1 MILGIRDYI
10 DVRVKEVDSSLE
22 PWIEDVF
29 GNNEVLARE
38 AFTYYNL
45 VFGSLTNERNG
56 NFIDDILPS
65 FIDIW
70 ADNSSR
76 SDTLVDFDNLYQK
89 AFDIYKN
96 ITCLANLK
104 GMEDSFTTIQ
114 LIGISPIEEETSDS
128 TFKMRIEFNIVKSY
142 CY

>member
-1 MILGIRDYI
+1 MIVGIRDYI
-10 DVRVKEVDSSLE
+10 QARIQEVDPNLE
-22 PWIEDVF
+22 PWQEDAF
-29 GNNEVLARE
+29 GNNDTDGRKTE
-38 AFTYYNL
+38 FYNL
-45 VFGSLTNERNG
+45 IFGSLTNERFPNYI
-56 NFIDDILPS
+56 NDTLPV

-96 ITCLANLK
+96 IICLQKLK

-114 LIGISPIEEETSDS
+114 LVSIEPIEEETSDS
-128 TFKMRIEFNIVKSY
+128 TFKMRIELNVVKSF

>member
-1 MILGIRDYI
+1 MIAGIRSYI
-10 DVRVKEVDSSLE
+10 DTKIKEVDPDLE
-22 PWIEDVF
+22 PWQEDAF
-29 GNNEVLARE
+29 GNNDTDGRKTE
-38 AFTYYNL
+38 FYNL
-45 VFGSLTNERNG
+45 IFGTLTNERFPNYI
-56 NFIDDILPS
+56 NDTLPV

-96 ITCLANLK
+96 IICLK
-104 GMEDSFTTIQ
+104 GIKQLGDGTTTIQ
-114 LIGISPIEEETSDS
+114 LIAIEPIEEETSDS
-128 TFKMRIEFNIVKSY
+128 TFKMRIELNVVKSF